1 MKKMTNSSPPN
12 FFARHR
18 ARRLALQ
25 ALYQWLLSGNNLQD
39 IEIESHRFN
48 NMQKIDVSY
57 FHELLYDIPKQLPQI
72 DALFE
77 PYLDRSIH
85 ELNPIEL
92 TVLRIASYELSFRPD
107 IPYRVVLNEALELA
121 KSFGAEE
128 GYKYVNAVL
137 DKVCRKLRV
146 VEMKQGRADDPSS

>member
-1 MKKMTNSSPPN
+1 MTNNSSPN